1 MMQRE
6 LKYIGLAAIGLTTL
20 PHKEYRRFFIIV
32 FGRSSSY
39 TADNNKKVWSCDRL
53 SDEGNLAKPANE
65 QTLQHHTRK
74 DIAVATAQAMPIPG
88 GRVVVI
94 PVCLLKI
101 AKFYQLGLAKHFH

>member
-1 MMQRE
+1 MGFTIPSQKAKTR
-6 LKYIGLAAIGLTTL
+6 LFIHLGVLSTPI
-20 PHKEYRRFFIIV
+20 RRL
-32 FGRSSSY
+32 Y
-39 TADNNKKVWSCDRL
+39 KKKVWGRNRL
-53 SDEGNLAKPANE
+53 SAEGNLAKPANE

-94 PVCLLKI
+94 PVCFLKI